1 MIFRIKEFFL
11 LIFLILLQSCSGGK
25 IGDFLESSFDNL
37 NDTKEFEEGQK
48 IFSENKKAN
57 IEKKREINKKNDEEI
72 KTKKQKKISEN
83 KKTNIAKKR
92 ENAKKNDKEIKTK
105 KKTTV
110 LENNKNVNLEKK
122 SQKIKN
128 VYKEDKEIKK
138 RKGELQSY
146 KIIFILKEVDPK
158 DPIKELSTIL
168 RNSEV
173 NFEIEKIE
181 RYLESNKKI

>member
-1 MIFRIKEFFL
+1 MIFRIKECFL

-37 NDTKEFEEGQK
+37 NDTKELKEVK
-48 IFSENKKAN
+48 KNSSENKKAIIAN
-57 IEKKREINKKNDEEI
+57 KTEINKKNEEEI
-72 KTKKQKKISEN
+72 KN
-83 KKTNIAKKR
+83 KNQRI
-92 ENAKKNDKEIKTK
+92 
-105 KKTTV
+105 V
-110 LENNKNVNLEKK
+110 LENNKNVNLEKQSNK
-122 SQKIKN
+122 TKR
-128 VYKEDKEIKK
+128 VDKENKEVK
-138 RKGELQSY
+138 QRKSELQSY

>member
-37 NDTKEFEEGQK
+37 NDTKELEEVQNNS
-48 IFSENKKAN
+48 SENKKVIIAN
-57 IEKKREINKKNDEEI
+57 KREINKKNIKEI
-72 KTKKQKKISEN
+72 KNKKKKRFSEN
-83 KKTNIAKKR
+83 KKDVIANKR
-92 ENAKKNDKEIKTK
+92 EINKKNEVEIKDK
-105 KKTTV
+105 NKRIV
-110 LENNKNVNLEKK
+110 LENNKNVNFEKQSNK
-122 SQKIKN
+122 TKN
-128 VYKEDKEIKK
+128 VYKENKELKK
-138 RKGELQSY
+138 RKSELQSY

-181 RYLESNKKI
+181 RYFESNKKI